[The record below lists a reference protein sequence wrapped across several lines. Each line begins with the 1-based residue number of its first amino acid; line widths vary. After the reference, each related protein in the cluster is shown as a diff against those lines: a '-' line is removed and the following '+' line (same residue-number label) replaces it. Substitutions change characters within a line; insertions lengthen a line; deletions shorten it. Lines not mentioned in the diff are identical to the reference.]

1 MMPGDDVLSEP
12 VVRRVEIFTGAGRR
26 RRWSAEA
33 KARIVAES
41 YATSV
46 GEVADRYGLA
56 KTQLFTWRRDARDT
70 GPSEPIFAPVV
81 LEAPPETAAAQ
92 RGEAR
97 PKTVRRT
104 RPGGIELEIDGVVMR
119 VERGAEA
126 RTVAAVIQALKRS
139 R

>member
-1 MMPGDDVLSEP
+1 MLGDDVLSES
-12 VVRRVEIFTGAGRR
+12 VVRRVEVFTGAGRR

-33 KARIVAES
+33 KAQIVAES

-56 KTQLFTWRRDARDT
+56 KTQLFTWRRDARDA

-81 LEAPPETAAAQ
+81 LEPAPEAAAVQ

-97 PKTVRRT
+97 PKKARRT
-104 RPGGIELEIDGVVMR
+104 RPSGIELEIDGMVVR

>member
-1 MMPGDDVLSEP
+1 M
-12 VVRRVEIFTGAGRR
+12 RRVEVFTGTGRR

-33 KARIVAES
+33 KAQIVAES

-56 KTQLFTWRRDARDT
+56 KTQLFTWRRDARGAGGDA

-81 LEAPPETAAAQ
+81 LEPSPEAGAAQ

-97 PKTVRRT
+97 PKKVRRA
-104 RPGGIELEIDGVVMR
+104 RPGGIELEIDGVVVR

-126 RTVAAVIQALKRS
+126 RTVAAVIQALKRA